1 MASLPQDLALAV
13 RRASRSP
20 RPVQVHN
27 LRVVI
32 RRFNQAVALNSQ
44 NRSKTAR
51 SESKEI
57 MRRAGDVRN
66 LDITIRLVA
75 KLKETKVLQAK
86 LRRRRV
92 ASARRLTDL
101 LKTWSPPE
109 KPPEAAHA
117 NSRQAAVHAIQRLFR
132 RGAEAHRP
140 KDLHRVRIAA
150 KKLRYTLEMVAPG
163 TPKSNRSS
171 ACNPIWAASMT
182 TKPRGPSSKK
192 SLAEISCAISSR
204 TNRAR
209 KSARSATAGPAPW
222 PIQPSREP
230 GSANFPD
237 PSGLAH
243 RFDHH
248 RGVFGD
254 ARQGQHFHAHPFA
267 QIL

>member
-1 MASLPQDLALAV
+1 
-13 RRASRSP
+13 
-20 RPVQVHN
+20 
-27 LRVVI
+27 
-32 RRFNQAVALNSQ
+32 
-44 NRSKTAR
+44 
-51 SESKEI
+51 

-163 TPKSNRSS
+163 HPEIEQIKRLQSDLGRINDYETAWTIVKEESGGDFVRDQL
-171 ACNPIWAASMT
+171 
-182 TKPRGPSSKK
+182 KDKQSKK
-192 SLAEISCAISSR
+192 IRAFRNRWTSTLADPAVA
-204 TNRAR
+204 RAWIR
-209 KSARSATAGPAPW
+209 KLP
-222 PIQPSREP
+222 
-230 GSANFPD
+230 
-237 PSGLAH
+237 
-243 RFDHH
+243 
-248 RGVFGD
+248 
-254 ARQGQHFHAHPFA
+254 
-267 QIL
+267 